1 MARLTKIL
9 NGILGAGNHRR
20 TSVSSLPKSES
31 RIWEVRAK
39 FDKRPRSSSRTPQG

>member
-9 NGILGAGNHRR
+9 NGILGLGMHRR
-20 TSVSSLPKSES
+20 TSVSSLPKSDA

-39 FDKRPRSSSRTPQG
+39 FDKKPRTGDRSARR